1 VTETQHEHVD
11 DESATGETSDGS
23 SPDADGDQADS
34 PSSDA
39 AEMPTDAVMTT
50 EGEAKGK
57 PQGRAQFGKLSPSEA
72 ARVRWEQERARKTA
86 REEQEAAEH
95 GDEAVVVRTSVATG
109 KIIRKLAQEAARGN
123 VGAARELRGWLAEV
137 AQDEE
142 TSVSA
147 LDRRTRQAVLARVLA
162 EIEEEEAQ
170 AVEGGQPQGDAT
182 PASAGTPVV

>member
-1 VTETQHEHVD
+1 MTETQHEHAD
-11 DESATGETSDGS
+11 DESATGETSDAS
-23 SPDADGDQADS
+23 SQAGRQASSDS
-34 PSSDA
+34 SSDA
-39 AEMPTDAVMTT
+39 VAMPTDAVMTT

-57 PQGRAQFGKLSPSEA
+57 PQGRTQFGKLSPSEA
-72 ARVRWEQERARKTA
+72 ARVRWEQERARKMA

-109 KIIRKLAQEAARGN
+109 KIIRKLAQEAAKGN

-170 AVEGGQPQGDAT
+170 AVEDGQPQGDAT
-182 PASAGTPVV
+182 PATAGTPVA